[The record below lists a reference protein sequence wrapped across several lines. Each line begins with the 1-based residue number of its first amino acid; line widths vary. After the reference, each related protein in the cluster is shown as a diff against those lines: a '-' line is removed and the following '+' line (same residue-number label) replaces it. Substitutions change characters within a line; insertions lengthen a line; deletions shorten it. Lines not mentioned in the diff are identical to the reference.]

1 MIEFR
6 GFLDALGAQTRL
18 DVAEAAA
25 SGGCTLEFDGG
36 LEVTFELA
44 SGERAVHVYAAIL
57 TLAPGAGREPM
68 LATVLQLHLF
78 GMATQDCYFGLDA
91 QHDRL
96 ILFKTVDLALHD
108 EGSALQAV
116 ENLVNQAERW
126 KVALQEFAQKAG
138 KPDAQGDSRVF
149 HRA

>member
-6 GFLDALGAQTRL
+6 GFLDALGAQARL

-25 SGGCTLEFDGG
+25 TGGCTLEFDGG

-44 SGERAVHVYAAIL
+44 PGGSMVHVYSTLL
-57 TLAPGAGREPM
+57 TIAPGAGREAM

-78 GMATQDCYFGLDA
+78 GMATQDCYFGLDP
-91 QHDRL
+91 QHDRV

-126 KVALQEFAQKAG
+126 KSALLEFAQKTGQA
-138 KPDAQGDSRVF
+138 DAQGDPRLFSR
-149 HRA
+149 A

>member
-25 SGGCTLEFDGG
+25 SGGCALEFDGG

-44 SGERAVHVYAAIL
+44 PGERAVHVYAAIL

-78 GMATQDCYFGLDA
+78 GMATQDCYFGLDT

-108 EGSALQAV
+108 EGSAVQAV

-138 KPDAQGDSRVF
+138 TPDAQGGSRLF
-149 HRA
+149 HKA